1 MNKHFNFVKEKQP
14 AKKQVEEFNTSH
26 FSTDECVLEL
36 VLVLVLV
43 YVYVMTTMTMMVE
56 VLIVLMVC
64 VWRDSSDS
72 KKGEY

>member
-1 MNKHFNFVKEKQP
+1 MNNHFNFVKEKQP

-43 YVYVMTTMTMMVE
+43 CVYVRVYVMTTMTMMVE
-56 VLIVLMVC
+56 VRMVC
-64 VWRDSSDS
+64 LE
-72 KKGEY
+72 GF

>member
-1 MNKHFNFVKEKQP
+1 MNNHFNFVKEKQP

-43 YVYVMTTMTMMVE
+43 CVYVRVYVMTTMVE
-56 VLIVLMVC
+56 VLVVC
-64 VWRDSSDS
+64 LE
-72 KKGEY
+72 GF